1 MDRFDDKAAS
11 NFSARMVF
19 AGERAL
25 ADGFALIGY
34 LTNRGTTIP
43 VADPDQLEALLATL
57 IRNRDSAFVVV
68 DHDLARSGSRLLARV
83 NADGGRIL
91 VAEVPP
97 LSRPQELHID
107 LDAQIRVLLGGKPL
121 DD

>member
-25 ADGFALIGY
+25 ADGFALIGFET
-34 LTNRGTTIP
+34 LP
-43 VADPDQLEALLATL
+43 DADPDQLEALLATL